1 MTHQQSVTQFNF
13 LPRLVLTTHQTA
25 YTVDWGCLEACAI
38 VRPSPWKVGK
48 LGTSTAAVPCTN
60 PYNPHPYLHL
70 HARSGTGSGSWSMLS
85 SPCRFCTPPCATP
98 FPPRRQLSRR
108 DHETAHLLRVSSRPA
123 SRPTS
128 PLVEDSPSAING
140 RDNCTH
146 MHGSPTVAGWQWLTL
161 AFFSATPRR

>member
-70 HARSGTGSGSWSMLS
+70 HARSDLVPAVVVGACCPRRAAFARHRVPPLSPRVVSSAGVITKQHISCAFPHVLRRVLPHRLLRTPRPPSTAGTTAHTCTVRQQSPDGSG
-85 SPCRFCTPPCATP
+85 
-98 FPPRRQLSRR
+98 
-108 DHETAHLLRVSSRPA
+108 
-123 SRPTS
+123 
-128 PLVEDSPSAING
+128 
-140 RDNCTH
+140 
-146 MHGSPTVAGWQWLTL
+146 
-161 AFFSATPRR
+161 